1 LPGKQ
6 IDSIFFIDY
15 ELIVI
20 DQTWICNGS
29 ISHVFDFYEIL
40 PKVLEFIVMS
50 DHTMRS
56 LDGNEAVAY
65 VAYRVTELSTIYPI
79 TPSSNMAEHADEWAS
94 LGIKNIWGTVPQVV
108 EMQSE
113 AGASAALHGV
123 LQSGGLGT
131 TFTASQGLLLMIP
144 SMYKIAGELTPTVIH
159 VAARSLACQA
169 LSIFG
174 DHSDVMS
181 TRDTGFAMLSSGSV
195 QEAHD
200 LALIAHASTLKA
212 RVPFLH
218 FFEGFRVSHEV
229 NKIHLLSEDIMRQM
243 IDEEFV
249 VAHRERGLNP
259 EHPCIRGTSQN
270 PDVYFQGR
278 ETVNTFYEAVPEI
291 VQQEMNK
298 FADLTGRQYQ
308 LVSYCGPKDAD
319 RIIVIMGSG
328 YEPVI
333 EAVKKL
339 EEKGEKIGVVKVH
352 LYRPFPKK
360 AFLNALPKSVKK
372 IAILDRTKEPGSVGE
387 PLYIDIVTTLNE
399 MLAEHVIDQMPQVI
413 GGRYGLS
420 SKEFTP
426 AMAKAVFDEIAKD
439 KPKNHF
445 TIGIN
450 DDVTQTSLPYDST
463 FITESSENVRAL
475 FFGLGADGTVGA
487 NKNTI
492 KIIGDNTALY
502 GQGYFVYDSKK
513 SGARTI
519 SHLRFGPKP
528 ITSSYLIQR
537 ANFIAV
543 HQFNFFEK
551 VPVLK
556 EAEEGAT
563 LLINSPYP
571 EDQTWHHLPRPIQE
585 IIINKKVKV
594 YAIDAY
600 RVGRQ
605 TGMGERINTIMQTC
619 FFHLANVMPEAE
631 AISKIKDAIKKTY
644 SYKGEEIVK
653 RNYSAVDNALEN
665 LYEIQVP
672 AQVDA
677 DAVELPPVVSANAP
691 DFVKNIVAPI
701 MRGEG
706 DELPV
711 SAFAPD
717 GTFPT
722 ATTRWEKRNISL
734 FAARWNPDICIQ
746 CGRCSVVCP
755 HGVIRAKRYD
765 AAQLNDAPEKF
776 RSLSVKGKGVEDKRY
791 TLQVYLED
799 CTACGLCYVACPAK
813 SREKEGLRAI
823 NVEPKAPILEEERK
837 NIEIFEKLKADDP
850 WQMNTSM
857 PIGLQFIEPLFEFSG
872 ACTGCGETPYLKL
885 ISQLFGDRMVAGNAT
900 GCSSIYGGNLPTT
913 PWAVNAEGHGPAWN
927 NSLFEDCA
935 EFTYGFRLTAD
946 KLFGQ
951 AKELVK
957 ELSSIIGDSLAEA
970 LLTKSRDSSEAG
982 IQAQRKNVTVLRD
995 KLKTLTDNPRAQL
1008 LFSIS
1013 DYLIKRSI
1021 WAIGGDGW
1029 AYDIGYGGL
1038 DHVLASDRNVNLLV
1052 MDTEVYSNTGG
1063 QASKATPMGAVAK
1076 FAAGGKRIARK
1087 NLGLIAMTYGYVYVA
1102 QISLANLNH
1111 AIKAIKEA
1119 EAYDGPSLILCYSH
1133 CIAHGYPLTIGLDQ
1147 QKKAVE
1153 SGYWP
1158 LYRYNPAARKE
1169 GKNPFTLDSQA
1180 PKIPLKDYICKEA
1193 RYRVLFRNHAD
1204 IAETLLK
1211 EHEAEVKRRWSIYEN
1226 MAKGDKID
1234 GQ

>member
-1 LPGKQ
+1 M
-6 IDSIFFIDY
+6 SI
-15 ELIVI
+15 L
-20 DQTWICNGS
+20 N
-29 ISHVFDFYEIL
+29 
-40 PKVLEFIVMS
+40 
-50 DHTMRS
+50 MRS

-94 LGIKNIWGTVPQVV
+94 LGIKNIWGTIPEVI

-123 LQSGGLGT
+123 LQSGGLAT

-144 SMYKIAGELTPTVIH
+144 TMYKIAGELTPTVIH

-200 LALIAHASTLKA
+200 FALIAHAATLKT

-259 EHPCIRGTSQN
+259 EHPVVRGTSQN

-278 ETVNTFYEAVPEI
+278 ETVNPFYDVVPDI
-291 VQQEMNK
+291 VQEEMNK
-298 FADLTGRQYQ
+298 FAKLTKRQYQ
-308 LVSYCGPKDAD
+308 LISYCGAEDAD
-319 RIIVIMGSG
+319 RVIVIMGSG

-333 EAVKKL
+333 ETINQLK
-339 EEKGEKIGVVKVH
+339 EKGEKIGVLKVH

-360 AFLNALPKSVKK
+360 AFIDALPKTVKK
-372 IAILDRTKEPGSVGE
+372 IAVLDRTKEPGSVGE
-387 PLYIDIVTTLNE
+387 PLYIDIVTVLNE
-399 MLAEHVIDQMPQVI
+399 LLHEKVIDQMPIVV

-426 AMAKAVFDEIAKD
+426 AMAKAIFDELKND
-439 KPKNHF
+439 NPKNHF

-450 DDVTQTSLPYDST
+450 DDVTHTSLTYNPT
-463 FITESSENVRAL
+463 FITESSDNVRAL

-492 KIIGDNTALY
+492 KIIGDNTDLY

-519 SHLRFGPKP
+519 SHLRFGPRP
-528 ITSSYLIQR
+528 VTSSYLIQE

-556 EAEEGAT
+556 EAAEHST
-563 LLINSPYP
+563 LLINSPYSK
-571 EDQTWHHLPRPIQE
+571 DQTWHHLPKPIQE
-585 IIINKKVKV
+585 TIINKKIKV

-600 RVGRQ
+600 QVGRQ

-631 AISKIKDAIKKTY
+631 AIKKIKDAIKKTY
-644 SYKGEEIVK
+644 SKKGEDIVK
-653 RNYSAVDNALEN
+653 RNYSAVDNALAN
-665 LYEIQVP
+665 LYEVEIP
-672 AQVDA
+672 AQVDP

-691 DFVKNIVAPI
+691 EFVKKIVAPI
-701 MRGEG
+701 MLG
-706 DELPV
+706 DGDDLPV
-711 SAFAPD
+711 SALTPD

-722 ATTRWEKRNISL
+722 TTTRWEKRNVSL
-734 FAARWNPDICIQ
+734 FAARWNNDICIQ

-765 AAQLNDAPEKF
+765 VDQLKEAPENF
-776 RSLSVKGKGVEDKRY
+776 RSMSVKGKNMENKRY
-791 TLQVYLED
+791 TLQTYLED

-813 SREKEGLRAI
+813 SKEKEGIRAI
-823 NVEPKAPILEEERK
+823 NIEPKEPVLKAERE
-837 NIEIFEKLKADDP
+837 NIKFFEKIKADDP

-872 ACTGCGETPYLKL
+872 ACAGCGETPYVKL
-885 ISQLFGDRMVAGNAT
+885 ISQLFGDRMVVGNAT

-913 PWAVNAEGHGPAWN
+913 PWAVNAKGHGPAWN

-935 EFTYGFRLTAD
+935 EFTFGFRLTAD
-946 KLFGQ
+946 KLSEQ
-951 AKELVK
+951 AKDLVK
-957 ELSSIIGDSLAEA
+957 ELSSQIGGSLAEA
-970 LLTKSRDSSEAG
+970 LLNKSADSTEAS
-982 IQAQRKNVTVLRD
+982 IQEQRKHVAALRD
-995 KLKTLTDNPRAQL
+995 KLKSLADNPRAQL
-1008 LFSIS
+1008 LLSIS

-1021 WAIGGDGW
+1021 WAMGGDGW

-1038 DHVLASDRNVNLLV
+1038 DHVLASDRDINLLV

-1063 QASKATPMGAVAK
+1063 QASKATPMGAIAK
-1076 FAAGGKRIARK
+1076 FAAGGKRIGRK
-1087 NLGLIAMTYGYVYVA
+1087 NLGMMAIAYGYVYVT

-1111 AIKAIKEA
+1111 AIKSIKEA
-1119 EAYDGPSLILCYSH
+1119 EAYNGPSLILCYSH
-1133 CIAHGYPLTIGLDQ
+1133 CIAHGYPLTLGLDQ
-1147 QKKAVE
+1147 QKRAVE

-1158 LYRYNPAARKE
+1158 LYRYNPDARKA
-1169 GKNPFTLDSQA
+1169 GKNPFVLDSKA
-1180 PKIPLKDYICKEA
+1180 PTVPLKDYIGKEA
-1193 RYRVLFRNHAD
+1193 RYRVLFRDHPD

-1226 MAKGDKID
+1226 MAKGENSKN
-1234 GQ
+1234 Q

>member
-1 LPGKQ
+1 
-6 IDSIFFIDY
+6 
-15 ELIVI
+15 
-20 DQTWICNGS
+20 
-29 ISHVFDFYEIL
+29 
-40 PKVLEFIVMS
+40 MS
-50 DHTMRS
+50 DSTMRS

-79 TPSSNMAEHADEWAS
+79 TPSSTMAEHADEWAS
-94 LGIKNIWGTVPQVV
+94 LGIKNIWGTVPQVI

-144 SMYKIAGELTPTVIH
+144 TMYKVAGELTPTVIH

-200 LALIAHASTLKA
+200 LALIAHAATLKT

-229 NKIHLLSEDIMRQM
+229 NKIHLLSETIMRQM

-249 VAHRERGLNP
+249 TAHRERGLNP
-259 EHPCIRGTSQN
+259 EHPVVRGTSQN

-278 ETVNTFYEAVPEI
+278 ETVNPFYEVVPDM
-291 VQQEMNK
+291 VQKEMDK
-298 FADLTGRQYQ
+298 FAKLTGRQYQ
-308 LVSYCGPKDAD
+308 LVSYCGPEEAD
-319 RIIVIMGSG
+319 RVIVVMGSG

-333 EAVKKL
+333 EAANKL
-339 EEKGEKIGVVKVH
+339 VAQGEKIGVLKVH

-360 AFLNALPKSVKK
+360 AFIDALPKTVKTL
-372 IAILDRTKEPGSVGE
+372 AVLDRTKEPGSVGE
-387 PLYIDIVTTLNE
+387 PLYVDIVTTLSE
-399 MLAEHVIDQMPQVI
+399 MLREKAMDQMPSVV

-426 AMAKAVFDEIAKD
+426 AMAKGIFDELKND
-439 KPKNHF
+439 NPKNHF

-450 DDVTQTSLPYDST
+450 DDVTHTSLAYDPT
-463 FITESSENVRAL
+463 FVTESSDNVRAL

-492 KIIGDNTALY
+492 KIIGDNTKLY

-519 SHLRFGPKP
+519 SHLRFGPEP
-528 ITSSYLIQR
+528 VTSSYLIQK
-537 ANFIAV
+537 ANFVAV

-556 EAEEGAT
+556 EAEKGAT

-571 EDQTWHHLPRPIQE
+571 KDQTWHQLPKPIQE
-585 IIINKKVKV
+585 IIIDKKIKV

-600 RVGRQ
+600 QVGRQ

-619 FFHLANVMPEAE
+619 FFHLADVMPEAE
-631 AISKIKDAIKKTY
+631 AIEKIKAAIKKTY

-653 RNYSAVDNALEN
+653 RNYSAVDHALAN
-665 LYEIQVP
+665 LYEIDVP
-672 AQVDA
+672 AQIDSDA
-677 DAVELPPVVSANAP
+677 IELPPVVSANAP
-691 DFVKNIVAPI
+691 GFVKNIVAPI
-701 MRGEG
+701 MRGDG

-722 ATTRWEKRNISL
+722 ATTRWEKRNVSL
-734 FAARWNPDICIQ
+734 FAARWNNDICIQ

-765 AAQLNDAPEKF
+765 ADQLKGAPEKF
-776 RSLSVKGKGVEDKRY
+776 RSMPVKGKGMENKRY
-791 TLQVYLED
+791 TLQTYLED
-799 CTACGLCYVACPAK
+799 CTACGLCYVVCPAK
-813 SREKEGLRAI
+813 SKGKEGIHAI
-823 NVEPKAPILEEERK
+823 NVEPKEPVLAAERE
-837 NIEIFEKLKADDP
+837 NIEFFEKIKADDP

-872 ACTGCGETPYLKL
+872 ACAGCGETPYLKL

-913 PWAVNAEGHGPAWN
+913 PWATNAEGHGPAWN

-935 EFTYGFRLTAD
+935 EFSYGFRLTAD
-946 KLFGQ
+946 KLSEQ
-951 AKELVK
+951 AVELVK
-957 ELSSIIGDSLAEA
+957 ELSNQIGDSLAES
-970 LLTKSRDSSEAG
+970 LLSKSADITETG
-982 IQAQRKNVTVLRD
+982 IQVQRKNIAALRD
-995 KLKTLTDNPRAQL
+995 KLKSLADNPRAQL
-1008 LFSIS
+1008 LLSIS

-1038 DHVLASDRNVNLLV
+1038 DHVIASDRNINLLV

-1063 QASKATPMGAVAK
+1063 QASKATPRGAIAK
-1076 FAAGGKRIARK
+1076 FAAGGKRIGRK
-1087 NLGLIAMTYGYVYVA
+1087 NLGMMAMAYGYVYVA

-1133 CIAHGYPLTIGLDQ
+1133 CIAHGYPLTLGLDQ
-1147 QKKAVE
+1147 QKRAIE

-1158 LYRYNPAARKE
+1158 LYRYNPGAREE
-1169 GKNPFTLDSQA
+1169 GKNPFVLDSKA
-1180 PKIPLKDYICKEA
+1180 PTVSLKDYISKEA
-1193 RYRVLFRNHAD
+1193 RYRVLFRDYAD

-1211 EHEAEVKRRWSIYEN
+1211 EHEAEVMRRWSIYEN
-1226 MAKGDKID
+1226 MAKGENSKN
-1234 GQ
+1234 Q